1 MALSPEDALRLNVLL
16 ANRPQ
21 AIRIDESSMTLYA
34 LSERGESKIRL
45 NPNCRDELYLRRVRE
60 LLSGQVLGSPEGY
73 PVFLRRWSRM
83 GQARDDNL
91 EQLLLLGEP
100 EAVVAVTGAGGLS
113 DELARRAWWTLEDPD
128 NARRMLHIPAVVAG
142 RMGPLLAKFLV
153 EYLPFESE
161 PAQIVES
168 LRLALQPGL
177 LPQEI
182 RADLWRRG
190 QRKPVYR
197 LGFLASDPDGLP
209 GVARARS
216 LGAEQSKALEAL
228 ARAGNPFASQ
238 FLRVCS
244 SRGQAFLGTLLKIM
258 EKPVN
263 QEVVTLLLEVLRDYF
278 RSLRPQGEV
287 DLDFDALVNEARQ
300 ETPPLRA
307 CIEVVPAWEAE
318 LRDLYLLSGVG
329 YGILRPIFS
338 KSDAV
343 GSLMRSKL
351 RPVFEPLKQRI
362 ASLLG

>member
-16 ANRPQ
+16 VNRPQ
-21 AIRIDESSMTLYA
+21 AIRIDESSMILYA
-34 LSERGESKIRL
+34 LSERGESRIRL
-45 NPNCRDELYLRRVRE
+45 NPNCRDDLYLRRVRE
-60 LLSGQVLGSPEGY
+60 LLSGQVFGSPEGY

-128 NARRMLHIPAVVAG
+128 NARRMLRVPAVAAG
-142 RMGPLLAKFLV
+142 RMGPVLAKFLV
-153 EYLPFESE
+153 EYLPFESD
-161 PAQIVES
+161 PLQIVES

-177 LPQEI
+177 LSREA

-197 LGFLASDPDGLP
+197 LGFLVSDPDGLP
-209 GVARARS
+209 EAARARS
-216 LGAEQSKALEAL
+216 LGAAETAALEELAL
-228 ARAGNPFASQ
+228 GGNPFASQ
-238 FLRVCS
+238 FLRVSS
-244 SRGQAFLGTLLKIM
+244 SRGQAFLGTLLNIM

-278 RSLRPQGEV
+278 RSLRPHGEV

-300 ETPPLRA
+300 ETPSLRA
-307 CIEVVPAWEAE
+307 CIEALPAREEE
-318 LRDLYLLSGVG
+318 LRNLYLLSGVG
-329 YGILRPIFS
+329 YGILRPVFS

-351 RPVFEPLKQRI
+351 RPVFEPLKQRM
-362 ASLLG
+362 ATLLS